1 MKRAAV
7 PLLSLV
13 LGALL
18 LGAGHRSATAT
29 GTTDAATIHESDG
42 GSIGGALGIAG
53 PVRPGEN
60 REAVKRKLHDEE
72 GGTYIDEIL
81 LERDSSLARWPDRDA
96 PLSIWIRPQSNIAG
110 FDTTYVGRVKAAFRA
125 WDDVDLPI
133 HFQFIADSARADVH
147 VTWIDHFKDPIS
159 GRTRWTRDEDW
170 NITNADIVLA
180 VHHRGGEQLDPDA
193 MRAMAMHEIGHLL
206 GLDHTTD
213 SSSIMAPVVRVRELS
228 MEDRATAQLLY
239 SLPAGPLR

>member
-1 MKRAAV
+1 MTRVAV
-7 PLLSLV
+7 PILSLV

-18 LGAGHRSATAT
+18 LGAGHRSATAS
-29 GTTDAATIHESDG
+29 GTKGATAIHESDA
-42 GSIGGALGIAG
+42 GSIGGALGLPG
-53 PVRPGEN
+53 PVRPGED
-60 REAVKRKLHDEE
+60 RAAVKRKLHDEA

-81 LERDSSLARWPDRDA
+81 LERDSSLARWPDRDT
-96 PLSIWIRPQSNIAG
+96 PLAVWIRPGSNIAG
-110 FDTTYVGRVKAAFRA
+110 FDTGYVSRVKAAFHA
-125 WDDVDLPI
+125 WDGVDLPI
-133 HFQFIADSARADVH
+133 HFKFVADSARADVH

-159 GRTRWTRDEDW
+159 GRTRWTRDENW

-206 GLDHTTD
+206 GLDHTAD

-228 MEDRATAQLLY
+228 TADRATAQLLY
-239 SLPAGPLR
+239 SLPAGPLH

>member
-1 MKRAAV
+1 MYSPLAV
-7 PLLSLV
+7 
-13 LGALL
+13 
-18 LGAGHRSATAT
+18 
-29 GTTDAATIHESDG
+29 
-42 GSIGGALGIAG
+42 
-53 PVRPGEN
+53 
-60 REAVKRKLHDEE
+60 
-72 GGTYIDEIL
+72 
-81 LERDSSLARWPDRDA
+81 
-96 PLSIWIRPQSNIAG
+96 WIRPRSNIAG
-110 FDTTYVGRVKAAFRA
+110 FDTAYVDRVKSAFRA

-133 HFQFIADSARADVH
+133 HFRFVTDSARADVH

-228 MEDRATAQLLY
+228 SEDRATAQLLY